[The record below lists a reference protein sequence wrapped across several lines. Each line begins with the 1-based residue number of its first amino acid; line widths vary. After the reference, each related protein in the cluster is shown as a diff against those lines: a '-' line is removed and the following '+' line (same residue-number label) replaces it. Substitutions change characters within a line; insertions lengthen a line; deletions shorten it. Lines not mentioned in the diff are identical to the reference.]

1 MNGEMICGQHPRRY
15 RRRLARR
22 RGLLFLLC
30 LFWAGWCAAAEPA
43 SPVATQRPGQVL
55 TLDAAVRYALTNNP
69 ELTALRQQ
77 NGIAAA
83 GVVIARTYPFNP
95 TLESKIRAATGPA
108 SAGITNNVS
117 NEHNVLIDVELHHQ
131 GRYRRQ
137 GAYAALS
144 RTEMEV
150 AAQELNFAIRTVR
163 AFDALLYRHEKLRLA
178 GETVRLNEQ
187 AAEQVRTLVE
197 NGRLRGADLILS
209 RTEAD
214 DARAQQAPARKE
226 YVAARYELRRLL
238 GVINEEID
246 IEGTLGLPAMPE
258 SDVANLM
265 QTALDQRPDLHARQQ
280 AVAEAEAKYRLEV
293 ANRYGNP
300 NIGPAYEYDP
310 ARVNLIGFQIVLPL
324 PVFNTHR
331 GDIMQRDAERI
342 KAALDLHQAEVQVRQ
357 DVQTALAR
365 LAETRNWVSTYR
377 TQLLPNMQK
386 SLEGIEQLF
395 TKGDPGVDVLRV
407 IDVRRK
413 LLKTRDGYLDAQWEA
428 SQAQADLAAAVGDPA
443 LAVPAG
449 K

>member
-1 MNGEMICGQHPRRY
+1 M
-15 RRRLARR
+15 
-22 RGLLFLLC
+22 
-30 LFWAGWCAAAEPA
+30 
-43 SPVATQRPGQVL
+43 L
-55 TLDAAVRYALTNNP
+55 TLDAAVRDALTNNP

-178 GETVRLNEQ
+178 TETVRLNEQ

-197 NGRLRGADLILS
+197 NGRLRGADLILA

-265 QTALDQRPDLHARQQ
+265 QTALDQRADLHVRQQ

-395 TKGDPGVDVLRV
+395 TKGDPGVDAPRV
-407 IDVRRK
+407 IDV
-413 LLKTRDGYLDAQWEA
+413 
-428 SQAQADLAAAVGDPA
+428 P
-443 LAVPAG
+443 P
-449 K
+449 